1 LTTGTPVVTVGT
13 GVVKSCPS
21 KKLNL
26 LGLSSYGLG
35 IASGITGSYL
45 SSLEGSNV
53 KSAVFT
59 GMCAIRGRWS
69 DKKEPVIPDGVTIA
83 TTGGVFLDARVFFT
97 VLDSVAL
104 MMSISRVEHF
114 RPLDN
119 SADVTTQHETLYY
132 CDIVLVILEKNII

>member
-1 LTTGTPVVTVGT
+1 MTG
-13 GVVKSCPS
+13 
-21 KKLNL
+21 LYFN
-26 LGLSSYGLG
+26 
-35 IASGITGSYL
+35 
-45 SSLEGSNV
+45 SLDVSNV

-69 DKKEPVIPDGVTIA
+69 DKKEPVIPAGVTMA
-83 TTGGVFLDARVFFT
+83 TTAGVFLDARVFFT

-119 SADVTTQHETLYY
+119 LADVATL
-132 CDIVLVILEKNII
+132 LEKNIIYIIECLYKLDNKVKHEFKRDAGEHSMHSGGTQQACHCTQHVALEHSAAL